1 MDDYVTFAF
10 PHFGDS
16 IEEAE
21 DALELLQGESETGS
35 QPQDQLEQGQESAEP
50 IISSSSSSLSNQ
62 FTSSAPFISST
73 EFGDG
78 QGSVPN
84 PRGITSGASRLFH
97 MKEEE
102 DKSQSSIST
111 SSSSSKSTISSS
123 AKTSSSYVSY
133 EDSTSDKAVK
143 DPSSISSGSGDQTDP
158 DISQSSPSSSPSSQ
172 SVSATTSSGVTP
184 SVFAPS
190 DPAQEFSAMFDEQ
203 SFLFSNGRY
212 VLIYR
217 RRNGDVLGVSEPFE
231 IKVQPHEELRPESPP
246 N

>member
-50 IISSSSSSLSNQ
+50 IISSSSPSLSSR
-62 FTSSAPFISST
+62 FTSSAPFLSST
-73 EFGDG
+73 EFDDG

-102 DKSQSSIST
+102 DNSQSSIST
-111 SSSSSKSTISSS
+111 SSSSKSVISSS
-123 AKTSSSYVSY
+123 ARTSSSYVSY
-133 EDSTSDKAVK
+133 EDSTSDKADK
-143 DPSSISSGSGDQTDP
+143 DPISISSGSGDQTDP
-158 DISQSSPSSSPSSQ
+158 DISQSSPSSSPLSQ
-172 SVSATTSSGVTP
+172 SVSATTSSGATH
-184 SVFAPS
+184 SVSAPS
-190 DPAQEFSAMFDEQ
+190 GPVQEFSAMFDEQ

-217 RRNGDVLGVSEPFE
+217 RRNGDVLGISEPFE
-231 IKVQPHEELRPESPP
+231 IQVQPHEGLRPESPS